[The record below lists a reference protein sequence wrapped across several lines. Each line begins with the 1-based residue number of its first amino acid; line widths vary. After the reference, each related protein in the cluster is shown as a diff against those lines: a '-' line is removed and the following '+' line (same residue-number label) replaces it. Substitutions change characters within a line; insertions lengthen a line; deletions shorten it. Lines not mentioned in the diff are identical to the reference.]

1 MLQWAVTRT
10 LETNE
15 KNRKSEQKN
24 RRRKE
29 EPNGNF
35 TTEKYNNGNKKLI
48 WMSSI
53 TEFRGQRKNSMN
65 WNQINYPVLT
75 GVKIKL
81 IEPQRPVRL

>member
-1 MLQWAVTRT
+1 
-10 LETNE
+10 
-15 KNRKSEQKN
+15 
-24 RRRKE
+24 
-29 EPNGNF
+29 
-35 TTEKYNNGNKKLI
+35 
-48 WMSSI
+48 MSSI